1 MGLGSASLK
10 KQASAVL
17 DTTIKTTAPER
28 RALDSA
34 RDVCVFFYFLRDKTG
49 SAA

>member
-1 MGLGSASLK
+1 MGFGGSASLK

-34 RDVCVFFYFLRDKTG
+34 RGVFYAIRLALLLD
-49 SAA
+49 